1 MLVISWLFSTLVLLV
16 VIILGL
22 IVAIYNLSKRISENT
37 NDLLRVN
44 YNPSFVV
51 DLNKVLVYSNKVA
64 LETFSELEMNQ
75 KVPSDFDFIDEL
87 LNSTYFNVKMEVLID
102 ECYYLINM
110 NRIEIKGVKHIILSL
125 MDITSLKEE
134 KERQALM
141 IQNIS
146 HEFKTPIA
154 AIQGI
159 CEILIDN
166 PNMEQD
172 KRNDFINIIHKEN
185 LRLKSIVNRLNKA
198 GLSPP
203 KYQSFNMQTLIKEID
218 LFFENQKRTR
228 KNIKFIIEN
237 DIKENIVQDSNIIV
251 QIMINLLINAYK
263 YTKEGSIKTQT
274 YLTEDNYIV
283 LKISDTG
290 IGIPDNEVDKIF
302 TRFYRAKNAF
312 QQEVDGSGLGLSL
325 VRELILSIGG
335 SIEVSSKLN
344 KGTQFTLKFKN
355 ME

>member
-203 KYQSFNMQTLIKEID
+203 KYQSFNMQTLIREID

>member
-1 MLVISWLFSTLVLLV
+1 MLVISWLFSFVILLAVIVIVLL
-16 VIILGL
+16 IIIFGL
-22 IVAIYNLSKRISENT
+22 SRKISENT

-51 DLNKVLVYSNKVA
+51 DLNKVLTYSNKVA
-64 LETFSELEMNQ
+64 LETFPELELN
-75 KVPSDFDFIDEL
+75 KPVPADFSFINDL
-87 LNSTYFNVKMEVLID
+87 INSNYFNVKMEVLID
-102 ECYYLINM
+102 KSYYLINM
-110 NRIEIKGVKHIILSL
+110 NRIEIKGDKYVIISL
-125 MDITSLKEE
+125 MDITSQKEE

-166 PNMEQD
+166 PSMDEV
-172 KRNDFINIIHKEN
+172 KRKDFINIIHKEN

-203 KYQSFNMQTLIKEID
+203 KYQSFNMQNLIREID
-218 LFFENQKRTR
+218 LFFENQKRSR
-228 KNIKFIIEN
+228 KKIKFVIEN
-237 DIKENIVQDSNIIV
+237 DIEQNIVQDANILI
-251 QIMINLLINAYK
+251 QIMINLVTNAYK
-263 YTKEGSIKTQT
+263 YTQEGTIKIQS
-274 YLTEDNYIV
+274 YLTDDNIIV

-344 KGTQFTLKFKN
+344 QGTQFTLKFKN